1 MAWWVVVDLY
11 KGNYMAKY
19 IAKQSIGHFR
29 PGDEIKG
36 LEDTQI
42 QALLVS
48 GAIEEEKAP
57 EKTKQDG
64 SAQQLAE
71 LAAQVADL
79 KTNELLLIDA
89 KDKAEAQVADL
100 KAEIVK
106 LQDALNA
113 SKPKSAKDKE
123 QPQAQSEKAT
133 TESK

>member
-1 MAWWVVVDLY
+1 MP
-11 KGNYMAKY
+11 KY

-36 LEDTQI
+36 LEDKQI

-57 EKTKQDG
+57 EKTNQDG

-123 QPQAQSEKAT
+123 QPQAQSEKAA

>member
-11 KGNYMAKY
+11 KGNYMPKY

-29 PGDEIKG
+29 PCDEIKG
-36 LEDTQI
+36 LEDKQI

-123 QPQAQSEKAT
+123 QPQAQSEKAA

>member
-11 KGNYMAKY
+11 KGNYMPKY

-42 QALLVS
+42 QALLIS

-57 EKTKQDG
+57 EKPKQDG
-64 SAQQLAE
+64 SVQKMAE

-100 KAEIVK
+100 KAEVVK

>member
-1 MAWWVVVDLY
+1 MP
-11 KGNYMAKY
+11 KY
-19 IAKQSIGHFR
+19 IAKQSIGHYR

-36 LEDTQI
+36 LEDKQI

-106 LQDALNA
+106 LQDA

-123 QPQAQSEKAT
+123 QPQSQTEKAS

>member
-1 MAWWVVVDLY
+1 MVVDLY

>member
-1 MAWWVVVDLY
+1 MP
-11 KGNYMAKY
+11 KY

-42 QALLVS
+42 QALLIS

-79 KTNELLLIDA
+79 KTNELLLIDT

-123 QPQAQSEKAT
+123 QSQAQSEKAA